1 MNIEEYIGMYDLI
14 IKNGTVVIGNTLEN
28 LNIGIKN
35 NKISL
40 LSTSNNYESDNVI
53 DAKNL
58 TVLPGVI
65 DSQVHFREPGAEHK
79 ENLNTGSMGAALGGV
94 TSVFE
99 MPNTYPPTSTV
110 ERLENKLKL
119 AKDRMWVNYAFYAGA
134 TPDNFSSLSELEK
147 VPGCV
152 GIKIFM
158 GSSTGN
164 LLVPDDE
171 TLINVLKSRN
181 FRVAVHAEDEP
192 RLIERKKLIKDNGV
206 HFHPIWRDELTALN
220 ATKRVIKGAKIS
232 KKPVHILHTT
242 TEEEIEYMSRNK
254 EYISVEVTPQ
264 HLTLSAPECYDELG
278 SFAQM
283 NPPIREKRHLKGL
296 WKGIK
301 DGVVDIIGSDHAP
314 HTIEEKNKPYPETPS
329 GMPGVQTLLPIMLN
343 HVNEGN
349 LSLFKLCKLIST
361 NPAKLFK
368 VINKGEIK
376 LNNDADL
383 TIIDLNK
390 EVKITNDMMA
400 NKSGWTPFNNKKVKG
415 WPIMTIVN
423 GNIVM
428 RDGELI
434 GKPKGKPLTFDRN

>member
-1 MNIEEYIGMYDLI
+1 MYDLL
-14 IKNGTVVIGNTLEN
+14 IKNGDVVVGNAFEN
-28 LNIGIKN
+28 LNIGIKD
-35 NKISL
+35 NKITL
-40 LSTSNNYESDNVI
+40 LSTTNNYEASNII

-58 TVLPGVI
+58 TILPGVI
-65 DSQVHFREPGAEHK
+65 DSQVHFREPGSEHK
-79 ENLNTGSMGAALGGV
+79 EDLHTGSKGAALGGV

-110 ERLENKLKL
+110 ERLKDKFEL

-134 TPDNFSSLSELEK
+134 TPENFSFLPELEK

-152 GIKIFM
+152 GVKIFM

-164 LLVPDDE
+164 LLIPDDE

-192 RLIERKKLIKDNGV
+192 RLIERKKLIKSNDV
-206 HFHPIWRDELTALN
+206 HFHPIWRDELSALN
-220 ATKRVIKGAKIS
+220 ATKRVIKGANAS
-232 KKPVHILHTT
+232 KKPVHILHIT
-242 TEEEIEYMSRNK
+242 TEEEIEYIRQNK

-264 HLTLSAPECYDELG
+264 HLTLSAPDCYDELG
-278 SFAQM
+278 TFAQM
-283 NPPIREKRHLKGL
+283 NPPIRESRHQKGL

-301 DGVVDIIGSDHAP
+301 DGVVDVIGSDHAP
-314 HTIEEKNKPYPETPS
+314 HTIEEKHKPYPDTPS
-329 GMPGVQTLLPIMLN
+329 GMPGVQTLLPIMLD
-343 HVNEGN
+343 HVNNGN
-349 LSLFKLCKLIST
+349 LSLFKLCQLIST
-361 NPAKLFK
+361 NPAKLYK

-390 EVKITNDMMA
+390 EVKIKDDMMA
-400 NKSGWTPFNNKKVKG
+400 NKSGWTPFNNKNVKG

-434 GKPKGKPLTFDRN
+434 GNPIGKPVSFNRD

>member
-1 MNIEEYIGMYDLI
+1 MYDLL
-14 IKNGTVVIGNTLEN
+14 IKNGEVVVGNVFEK
-28 LNIGIKN
+28 LNIGVKD
-35 NKISL
+35 NKITL
-40 LSTSNNYESDNVI
+40 LSTTSNYEADKVI

-58 TVLPGVI
+58 TILPGVI
-65 DSQVHFREPGAEHK
+65 DSQVHFREPGSEHK
-79 ENLNTGSMGAALGGV
+79 EDLHTGSKGAALGGV

-99 MPNTYPPTSTV
+99 MPNTFPPTSTV
-110 ERLENKLKL
+110 ERLKDKFEL

-134 TPDNFSSLSELEK
+134 TPENFSFLPELEK

-152 GIKIFM
+152 GVKIFM

-164 LLVPDDE
+164 LLIPDDE

-181 FRVAVHAEDEP
+181 IRVAVHAEDEP
-192 RLIERKKLIKDNGV
+192 RLIDRKKLIKSNDV
-206 HFHPIWRDELTALN
+206 HFHPIWRDELSALN
-220 ATKRVIKGAKIS
+220 ATKRVIKGANAS
-232 KKPVHILHTT
+232 KKPVHILHIT
-242 TEEEIEYMSRNK
+242 TEEEIEYIKQNK

-278 SFAQM
+278 TFAQM
-283 NPPIREKRHLKGL
+283 NPPIREGRHQKGL

-301 DGVVDIIGSDHAP
+301 DGVVDVIGSDHAP
-314 HTIEEKNKPYPETPS
+314 HTIEEKNKPYPDTPS
-329 GMPGVQTLLPIMLN
+329 GMPGVQTLLPIMLD
-343 HVNEGN
+343 HVNKGN
-349 LSLFKLCKLIST
+349 LSLFKLCQLIST
-361 NPAKLFK
+361 NPAKLYK

-390 EVKITNDMMA
+390 EVKIKDDMMA
-400 NKSGWTPFNNKKVKG
+400 NKSGWTPFNNKNVKG

-434 GKPKGKPLTFDRN
+434 GKPIGKPVSFNRD

>member
-1 MNIEEYIGMYDLI
+1 MYDLL
-14 IKNGTVVIGNTLEN
+14 IKNGDVVIGNAFEN
-28 LNIGIKN
+28 LNIGIKD
-35 NKISL
+35 NKITL
-40 LSTSNNYESDNVI
+40 LSTTNNYEASNII

-58 TVLPGVI
+58 TILPGVI
-65 DSQVHFREPGAEHK
+65 DSQVHFREPGSEHK
-79 ENLNTGSMGAALGGV
+79 EDLHTGSKGAALGGV

-110 ERLENKLKL
+110 ERLKDKFEL

-134 TPDNFSSLSELEK
+134 TPENFSFLPELEK

-152 GIKIFM
+152 GVKIFM

-164 LLVPDDE
+164 LLIPDDE

-192 RLIERKKLIKDNGV
+192 RLIERKKLIKSNDV
-206 HFHPIWRDELTALN
+206 HFHPIWRDELSALN
-220 ATKRVIKGAKIS
+220 ATKRVIKGANAS
-232 KKPVHILHTT
+232 KKPVHILHIT
-242 TEEEIEYMSRNK
+242 TEEEIEYIRQNK

-264 HLTLSAPECYDELG
+264 HLTLSAPDCYDELG
-278 SFAQM
+278 TFAQM
-283 NPPIREKRHLKGL
+283 NPPIRESRHQKGL

-301 DGVVDIIGSDHAP
+301 DGVVDVIGSDHAP
-314 HTIEEKNKPYPETPS
+314 HTIEEKHKPYPDTPS
-329 GMPGVQTLLPIMLN
+329 GMPGVQTLLPIMLD
-343 HVNEGN
+343 HVNNGN
-349 LSLFKLCKLIST
+349 LSLFKLCQLIST
-361 NPAKLFK
+361 NPAKLYK

-390 EVKITNDMMA
+390 EVKIKDDMMA
-400 NKSGWTPFNNKKVKG
+400 NKSGWTPFNNKNVKG

-434 GKPKGKPLTFDRN
+434 GKPIGKPVSFNRD

>member
-1 MNIEEYIGMYDLI
+1 MYDLL
-14 IKNGTVVIGNTLEN
+14 IKNGDVVVGNAFEK
-28 LNIGIKN
+28 LNIGVKD
-35 NKISL
+35 NKITL
-40 LSTSNNYESDNVI
+40 LSTSNNYEASNII

-58 TVLPGVI
+58 TILPGVI
-65 DSQVHFREPGAEHK
+65 DSQVHFREPGSEHK
-79 ENLNTGSMGAALGGV
+79 EDLHTGSKGAALGGV

-110 ERLENKLKL
+110 QRLKDKFEL

-134 TPDNFSSLSELEK
+134 TPENFSFLPELEK

-152 GIKIFM
+152 GVKIFM

-164 LLVPDDE
+164 LLIPDDE

-192 RLIERKKLIKDNGV
+192 RLIERKKLIKSNDV
-206 HFHPIWRDELTALN
+206 HFHPIWRDELSALN
-220 ATKRVIKGAKIS
+220 ATKRVIKGANAS
-232 KKPVHILHTT
+232 KKPVHILHIT
-242 TEEEIEYMSRNK
+242 TEEEIEYIRQNK

-278 SFAQM
+278 TFAQM
-283 NPPIREKRHLKGL
+283 NPPIRESRHQKGL

-301 DGVVDIIGSDHAP
+301 DGVVDVIGSDHAP
-314 HTIEEKNKPYPETPS
+314 HTIEEKHKPYPDTPS
-329 GMPGVQTLLPIMLN
+329 GMPGVQTLLPIMLD
-343 HVNEGN
+343 HVNKGN
-349 LSLFKLCKLIST
+349 LSLFKLCQLIST
-361 NPAKLFK
+361 NPAKLYK

-390 EVKITNDMMA
+390 EVKIKDDMMA
-400 NKSGWTPFNNKKVKG
+400 NKSGWTPFNNKNVKG

-434 GKPKGKPLTFDRN
+434 GKPIGKPVSFNRD

>member
-1 MNIEEYIGMYDLI
+1 MYDLL
-14 IKNGTVVIGNTLEN
+14 IKNGDVVVGNAFEN
-28 LNIGIKN
+28 LNIGVKD
-35 NKISL
+35 NKITL
-40 LSTSNNYESDNVI
+40 LSTTNNYEASNII

-58 TVLPGVI
+58 TILPGVI
-65 DSQVHFREPGAEHK
+65 DSQVHFREPGSEHK
-79 ENLNTGSMGAALGGV
+79 EDLHTGSKGAALGGV

-110 ERLENKLKL
+110 ERLKDKFEL

-134 TPDNFSSLSELEK
+134 TPENFSFLPELEK

-152 GIKIFM
+152 GVKIFM

-164 LLVPDDE
+164 LLIPDDE

-192 RLIERKKLIKDNGV
+192 RLIERKKLIKSNDV
-206 HFHPIWRDELTALN
+206 HFHPIWRDELSALN
-220 ATKRVIKGAKIS
+220 ATKRVIKGANAS
-232 KKPVHILHTT
+232 KKPVHILHIT
-242 TEEEIEYMSRNK
+242 TEEEIEYIRQNK

-264 HLTLSAPECYDELG
+264 HLTLSAPECYDALG
-278 SFAQM
+278 TFAQM
-283 NPPIREKRHLKGL
+283 NPPIRESRHQKGL

-301 DGVVDIIGSDHAP
+301 DGVVDVIGSDHAP
-314 HTIEEKNKPYPETPS
+314 HTIEEKHKPYPDTPS

-343 HVNEGN
+343 HVNNGN
-349 LSLFKLCKLIST
+349 LSLFKLCQLIST
-361 NPAKLFK
+361 NPAKLYK

-390 EVKITNDMMA
+390 EVKIKDDMMA
-400 NKSGWTPFNNKKVKG
+400 NKSGWTPFNNKNVKG

-434 GKPKGKPLTFDRN
+434 GKPIGKPVSFNRD

>member
-1 MNIEEYIGMYDLI
+1 MYDLL
-14 IKNGTVVIGNTLEN
+14 IKNGEVVVGNVFEK
-28 LNIGIKN
+28 LNIGVKD
-35 NKISL
+35 NKIAL
-40 LSTSNNYESDNVI
+40 LSTTSNYEADKVI

-58 TVLPGVI
+58 TILPGVI
-65 DSQVHFREPGAEHK
+65 DSQVHFREPGSEHK
-79 ENLNTGSMGAALGGV
+79 EDLHTGSKGAALGGV

-99 MPNTYPPTSTV
+99 MPNTFPPTSTV
-110 ERLENKLKL
+110 ERLKDKFEL

-134 TPDNFSSLSELEK
+134 TPENFSFLPELEK

-152 GIKIFM
+152 GVKIFM

-164 LLVPDDE
+164 LLIPDDE

-192 RLIERKKLIKDNGV
+192 RLIDRKKLIKSNDV
-206 HFHPIWRDELTALN
+206 HFHPIWRDELSALN
-220 ATKRVIKGAKIS
+220 ATKRVIKGANAS
-232 KKPVHILHTT
+232 KKPVHILHIT
-242 TEEEIEYMSRNK
+242 TEEEIEYIKQNK

-278 SFAQM
+278 TFAQM
-283 NPPIREKRHLKGL
+283 NPPIREGRHQKGL

-301 DGVVDIIGSDHAP
+301 DGVVDVIGSDHAP
-314 HTIEEKNKPYPETPS
+314 HTIEEKNKPYPDTPS
-329 GMPGVQTLLPIMLN
+329 GMPGVQTLLPIMLD
-343 HVNEGN
+343 HVNKGN
-349 LSLFKLCKLIST
+349 LSLFKLCQLIST
-361 NPAKLFK
+361 NPAKLYK

-390 EVKITNDMMA
+390 EVKIKDDMMA
-400 NKSGWTPFNNKKVKG
+400 NKSGWTPFNNKTVKG

-434 GKPKGKPLTFDRN
+434 GKPIGKPVSFNRD

>member
-1 MNIEEYIGMYDLI
+1 MYDLL
-14 IKNGTVVIGNTLEN
+14 IKNGDVVVGNVFEN
-28 LNIGIKN
+28 LNIGVKD
-35 NKISL
+35 NKITL
-40 LSTSNNYESDNVI
+40 LSTTSNYEADKII

-58 TVLPGVI
+58 TILPGVI
-65 DSQVHFREPGAEHK
+65 DSQVHFREPGSEHK
-79 ENLNTGSMGAALGGV
+79 ENLYTGSKGAALGGV

-110 ERLENKLKL
+110 ERLNDKFEL

-134 TPDNFSSLSELEK
+134 TPENFSFLPELEK
-147 VPGCV
+147 IPGCV
-152 GIKIFM
+152 GVKIFM

-164 LLVPDDE
+164 LLIPDDE

-192 RLIERKKLIKDNGV
+192 RLIERKKLIKSNDV
-206 HFHPIWRDELTALN
+206 HFHPIWRDELSALN
-220 ATKRVIKGAKIS
+220 ATKRVIKGANAS
-232 KKPVHILHTT
+232 KKPVHILHIT
-242 TEEEIEYMSRNK
+242 TEEEIEYIKQNK

-278 SFAQM
+278 TFAQM
-283 NPPIREKRHLKGL
+283 NPPIREARHQKGL

-301 DGVVDIIGSDHAP
+301 DGVVDVIGSDHAP
-314 HTIEEKNKPYPETPS
+314 HTIEEKNKPYPDTPS
-329 GMPGVQTLLPIMLN
+329 GMPGVQTLLPIMLD
-343 HVNEGN
+343 HVNKGN
-349 LSLFKLCKLIST
+349 LSLFKLCQLIST
-361 NPAKLFK
+361 NPAKLYK

-383 TIIDLNK
+383 TIIDMNK
-390 EVKITNDMMA
+390 EVTITNDMMA
-400 NKSGWTPFNNKKVKG
+400 NKSGWSPFNSKKVKG

-434 GKPKGKPLTFDRN
+434 GKPIGKPISFNRD

>member
-1 MNIEEYIGMYDLI
+1 MYDLL
-14 IKNGTVVIGNTLEN
+14 IKNGDVVIGNAFEN
-28 LNIGIKN
+28 LNIGIKD
-35 NKISL
+35 NKITL
-40 LSTSNNYESDNVI
+40 LSTTNNYEASNII
-53 DAKNL
+53 DTKNL
-58 TVLPGVI
+58 TILPGVI
-65 DSQVHFREPGAEHK
+65 DSQVHFREPGSEHK
-79 ENLNTGSMGAALGGV
+79 EDLHTGSKGAALGGV

-110 ERLENKLKL
+110 ERLKDKFEL

-134 TPDNFSSLSELEK
+134 TPENFSFLPELEK

-152 GIKIFM
+152 GVKIFM

-164 LLVPDDE
+164 LLIPDDE

-192 RLIERKKLIKDNGV
+192 RLIERKKLIKSNDV
-206 HFHPIWRDELTALN
+206 HFHPVWRDELSALN
-220 ATKRVIKGAKIS
+220 ATKRVIKGANAS
-232 KKPVHILHTT
+232 KKPVHILHIT
-242 TEEEIEYMSRNK
+242 TEEEIEYIRQNK

-264 HLTLSAPECYDELG
+264 HLTLSAPDCYDELG
-278 SFAQM
+278 TFAQM
-283 NPPIREKRHLKGL
+283 NPPIRESRHQKGL

-301 DGVVDIIGSDHAP
+301 DGVVDVIGSDHAP
-314 HTIEEKNKPYPETPS
+314 HTIEEKHKPYPDTPS
-329 GMPGVQTLLPIMLN
+329 GMPGVQTLLPIMLD
-343 HVNEGN
+343 HVNNGN
-349 LSLFKLCKLIST
+349 LSLFKLCQLIST
-361 NPAKLFK
+361 NPAKLYK

-390 EVKITNDMMA
+390 EVKIKDDMMA
-400 NKSGWTPFNNKKVKG
+400 NKSGWTPFNNKNVKG

-434 GKPKGKPLTFDRN
+434 GKPIGKPVSFNRD

>member
-1 MNIEEYIGMYDLI
+1 MYDLL
-14 IKNGTVVIGNTLEN
+14 IKNGNVVIGNSFED

-40 LSTSNNYESDNVI
+40 LSTSSNYESDNIV

-58 TVLPGVI
+58 IILPGVI
-65 DSQVHFREPGAEHK
+65 DSQVHFREPGSEYK
-79 ENLNTGSMGAALGGV
+79 EDLQTGSMGAALGGV

-110 ERLENKLKL
+110 DRLKDKFNL

-134 TPDNFSSLSELEK
+134 TKENFSSLPELEK

-152 GIKIFM
+152 GVKIFM

-192 RLIERKKLIKDNGV
+192 RLIDRKKLIKNNGV
-206 HFHPIWRDELTALN
+206 HFHPTWRDVHTALN
-220 ATKRVIKGAKIS
+220 ATKRVIKGANAS
-232 KKPVHILHTT
+232 KKPVHILHIT
-242 TEEEIEYMSRNK
+242 TEEEIEYIKNNK
-254 EYISVEVTPQ
+254 EFISVEVTPQ
-264 HLTLSAPECYDELG
+264 HLTLNAPECYDELG
-278 SFAQM
+278 AFAQM
-283 NPPIREKRHLKGL
+283 NPPIREIRHQKGL

-301 DGVVDIIGSDHAP
+301 DGVVDVIGSDHAP
-314 HTIEEKNKPYPETPS
+314 HTIEEKNKTYPETPS
-329 GMPGVQTLLPIMLN
+329 GMPGVQTIVPIMLD
-343 HVNEGN
+343 HVNQGN
-349 LSLFKLCKLIST
+349 LSLFKLCELIST
-361 NPAKLFK
+361 NPARLYK

-390 EVKITNDMMA
+390 
-400 NKSGWTPFNNKKVKG
+400 
-415 WPIMTIVN
+415 
-423 GNIVM
+423 
-428 RDGELI
+428 
-434 GKPKGKPLTFDRN
+434 

>member
-1 MNIEEYIGMYDLI
+1 MYDLL
-14 IKNGTVVIGNTLEN
+14 IKNGDVVVGNAFEK
-28 LNIGIKN
+28 LNIGVKD
-35 NKISL
+35 NKITL
-40 LSTSNNYESDNVI
+40 LSTSNNYEASNII

-58 TVLPGVI
+58 TILPGVI
-65 DSQVHFREPGAEHK
+65 DSQVHFREPGSEHK
-79 ENLNTGSMGAALGGV
+79 EDLHTGSKGAALGGV

-110 ERLENKLKL
+110 ERLKDKFEL

-134 TPDNFSSLSELEK
+134 TPENFSFLPELEK

-152 GIKIFM
+152 GVKIFM

-164 LLVPDDE
+164 LLIPDDE

-192 RLIERKKLIKDNGV
+192 RLIERKKLIKSNDV
-206 HFHPIWRDELTALN
+206 HFHPIWRDELSALN
-220 ATKRVIKGAKIS
+220 ATKRVIKGANAS
-232 KKPVHILHTT
+232 KKPVHILHIT
-242 TEEEIEYMSRNK
+242 TEEEIEYIRQNK

-278 SFAQM
+278 TFAQM
-283 NPPIREKRHLKGL
+283 NPPIRESRHQKGL

-301 DGVVDIIGSDHAP
+301 DGVVDVIGSDHAP
-314 HTIEEKNKPYPETPS
+314 HTIEEKHKPYPDTPS
-329 GMPGVQTLLPIMLN
+329 GMPGVQTLLPIMLD
-343 HVNEGN
+343 HVNKGN
-349 LSLFKLCKLIST
+349 LSLFKLCQLIST
-361 NPAKLFK
+361 NPAKLYK

-390 EVKITNDMMA
+390 EVKIKDDMMA
-400 NKSGWTPFNNKKVKG
+400 NKSGWTPFNNKNVKG

-434 GKPKGKPLTFDRN
+434 GKPIGKPVSFDRD

>member
-1 MNIEEYIGMYDLI
+1 MYDLL
-14 IKNGTVVIGNTLEN
+14 IKNGEVVVGNVFEK
-28 LNIGIKN
+28 LNIGVKN
-35 NKISL
+35 NKITL
-40 LSTSNNYESDNVI
+40 LSTTSNYVADKVI

-65 DSQVHFREPGAEHK
+65 DSQVHFREPGSEHK
-79 ENLNTGSMGAALGGV
+79 EDLHTGSKGAALGGV

-99 MPNTYPPTSTV
+99 MPNTFPPTSTV
-110 ERLENKLKL
+110 ERLKDKFEL

-134 TPDNFSSLSELEK
+134 TPENFSFLPELEK

-152 GIKIFM
+152 GVKIFM

-164 LLVPDDE
+164 LLIPDDE

-192 RLIERKKLIKDNGV
+192 RLIDRKKLIKSNDV
-206 HFHPIWRDELTALN
+206 HFHPIWRDELSALN
-220 ATKRVIKGAKIS
+220 ATKRVIKGANAS
-232 KKPVHILHTT
+232 KKPVHILHIT
-242 TEEEIEYMSRNK
+242 TEEEIEYIKQNK

-278 SFAQM
+278 TFAQM
-283 NPPIREKRHLKGL
+283 NPPIREGRHQKGL

-301 DGVVDIIGSDHAP
+301 DGVVDVIGSDHAP
-314 HTIEEKNKPYPETPS
+314 HTIEEKNKPYPDTPS
-329 GMPGVQTLLPIMLN
+329 GMPGVQTLLPIMLD
-343 HVNEGN
+343 HVNKGN
-349 LSLFKLCKLIST
+349 LSLFKLCQLIST
-361 NPAKLFK
+361 NPAKLYK

-390 EVKITNDMMA
+390 EVKIKDDMMA
-400 NKSGWTPFNNKKVKG
+400 NKSGWTPFNNKTVKG

-434 GKPKGKPLTFDRN
+434 GKPIGKPVSFNRD

>member
-1 MNIEEYIGMYDLI
+1 MYDLI
-14 IKNGTVVIGNTLEN
+14 IKNGTIVIGDDFEN

-40 LSTSNNYESDNVI
+40 LSTSNNYESNNVI

-58 TVLPGVI
+58 TILPGVI

-110 ERLENKLKL
+110 ERLEDKLKL

-206 HFHPIWRDELTALN
+206 HFHPIWRDEITALN

-376 LNNDADL
+376 LNNDADF

-428 RDGELI
+428 RDNKLI
-434 GKPKGKPLTFDRN
+434 GTPKGKPLIFDRN

>member
-1 MNIEEYIGMYDLI
+1 MYDLL
-14 IKNGTVVIGNTLEN
+14 IKNGNVVIGDSYQR

-35 NKISL
+35 KKIEL
-40 LSTSNNYESDNVI
+40 LSTSYDYDAKNVV

-58 TVLPGVI
+58 IILPGVI
-65 DSQVHFREPGAEHK
+65 DSQVHFREPGSEHK
-79 ENLNTGSMGAALGGV
+79 EDLSTGSKGAALGGV

-110 ERLENKLKL
+110 QRLKEKLEL
-119 AKDRMWVNYAFYAGA
+119 ARDRMWVNYAFYAGA
-134 TPDNFSSLSELEK
+134 TPDNFASLAELEK

-152 GIKIFM
+152 GVKIFM

-181 FRVAVHAEDEP
+181 YRVAVHAEDEP
-192 RLIERKKLIKDNGV
+192 RLMDRKKLIKENGV
-206 HFHPIWRDELTALN
+206 HFHPVWRDEITALN
-220 ATKRVIKGAKIS
+220 ATKRVIKGANES
-232 KKPVHILHTT
+232 KKPVHILHIT
-242 TEEEIEYMSRNK
+242 TEEEIDYIKNNK

-264 HLTLSAPECYDELG
+264 HLTLNAPECYDELG

-283 NPPIREKRHLKGL
+283 NPPIREIRHKKGL
-296 WKGIK
+296 WRGISE
-301 DGVVDIIGSDHAP
+301 GVVDIIGSDHAP
-314 HTIEEKNKPYPETPS
+314 HTIEEKNKPYPECPS
-329 GMPGVQTLLPIMLN
+329 GMPGVQTLLPIMLS
-343 HVNEGN
+343 HVNQGK
-349 LSLFKLCKLIST
+349 LSLFKLCQLISS

-368 VINKGEIK
+368 AENKGEIK

-383 TIIDLNK
+383 TIIDMNK
-390 EVKITNDMMA
+390 EVKITNEMMA
-400 NKSGWTPFNNKKVKG
+400 NKSGWTPFNNRKVKG
-415 WPIMTIVN
+415 WPIMTIVG

-434 GKPKGKPLTFDRN
+434 GKPKGKPILFNRD

>member
-1 MNIEEYIGMYDLI
+1 MYDLL
-14 IKNGTVVIGNTLEN
+14 IKNGEVVVGNVFEK
-28 LNIGIKN
+28 LNIGVKD
-35 NKISL
+35 NKITL
-40 LSTSNNYESDNVI
+40 LSTTSNYEADKVI

-58 TVLPGVI
+58 TILPGVI
-65 DSQVHFREPGAEHK
+65 DSQVHFREPGSEHK
-79 ENLNTGSMGAALGGV
+79 EDLHTGSKGAALGGV

-99 MPNTYPPTSTV
+99 MPNTFPPTSTV
-110 ERLENKLKL
+110 ERLKDKFEL

-134 TPDNFSSLSELEK
+134 TPENFSFLPELEK

-152 GIKIFM
+152 GVKIFM

-164 LLVPDDE
+164 LLIPDDE

-192 RLIERKKLIKDNGV
+192 RLIDRKKLIKSNDV
-206 HFHPIWRDELTALN
+206 HFHPIWRDELSALN
-220 ATKRVIKGAKIS
+220 ATKRVIKGANAS
-232 KKPVHILHTT
+232 KKPVHILHIT
-242 TEEEIEYMSRNK
+242 TEEEIEYIKQNK

-278 SFAQM
+278 TFAQM
-283 NPPIREKRHLKGL
+283 NPPIREGRHQKGL

-301 DGVVDIIGSDHAP
+301 DGVVDVIGSDHAP
-314 HTIEEKNKPYPETPS
+314 HTIEEKNKPYPDTPS
-329 GMPGVQTLLPIMLN
+329 GMPGVQTLLPIMLD
-343 HVNEGN
+343 HVNKGN
-349 LSLFKLCKLIST
+349 LSLFKLCQLIST
-361 NPAKLFK
+361 NPAKLYK

-390 EVKITNDMMA
+390 EVKIKDDMMA
-400 NKSGWTPFNNKKVKG
+400 NKSGWTPFNNKTVKG

-434 GKPKGKPLTFDRN
+434 GKPIGKPVSFNRD

>member
-1 MNIEEYIGMYDLI
+1 MYDLL
-14 IKNGTVVIGNTLEN
+14 IKNGDVVVGNAFEN
-28 LNIGIKN
+28 LNIGIKD
-35 NKISL
+35 NKITL
-40 LSTSNNYESDNVI
+40 LSTTNNYEASNII

-58 TVLPGVI
+58 TILPGVI
-65 DSQVHFREPGAEHK
+65 DSQVHFREPGSEHK
-79 ENLNTGSMGAALGGV
+79 EDLHTGSKGAALGGV

-110 ERLENKLKL
+110 ERLKDKFEL

-134 TPDNFSSLSELEK
+134 TPENFSFLPELEK

-152 GIKIFM
+152 GVKIFM

-164 LLVPDDE
+164 LLIPDDE

-192 RLIERKKLIKDNGV
+192 RLIERKKLIKSNDV
-206 HFHPIWRDELTALN
+206 HFHPIWRDELSALN
-220 ATKRVIKGAKIS
+220 ATKRVIKGANAS
-232 KKPVHILHTT
+232 KKPVHILHIT
-242 TEEEIEYMSRNK
+242 TEEEIEYIRQNK

-264 HLTLSAPECYDELG
+264 HLTLSAPDCYDKLG
-278 SFAQM
+278 TFAQM
-283 NPPIREKRHLKGL
+283 NPPIRESRHQKGL

-301 DGVVDIIGSDHAP
+301 DGVVDVIGSDHAP
-314 HTIEEKNKPYPETPS
+314 HTIEEKHKPYPDTPS
-329 GMPGVQTLLPIMLN
+329 GMPGVQTLLPIMLD
-343 HVNEGN
+343 HVNNGN
-349 LSLFKLCKLIST
+349 LSLFKLCQLIST
-361 NPAKLFK
+361 NPAKLYK

-390 EVKITNDMMA
+390 EVKIKDDMMA
-400 NKSGWTPFNNKKVKG
+400 NKSGWTPFNNKNVKG

-434 GKPKGKPLTFDRN
+434 GKPIGKPVSFNRD

>member
-1 MNIEEYIGMYDLI
+1 MYDLL
-14 IKNGTVVIGNTLEN
+14 IKNGDVVVGNAFEN
-28 LNIGIKN
+28 LNIGIKD
-35 NKISL
+35 NKITL
-40 LSTSNNYESDNVI
+40 LSTTNNYEASNII

-58 TVLPGVI
+58 TILPGVI
-65 DSQVHFREPGAEHK
+65 DSQVHFREPGSEHK
-79 ENLNTGSMGAALGGV
+79 EDLHTGSKGAALGGV

-110 ERLENKLKL
+110 ERLKDKFEL

-134 TPDNFSSLSELEK
+134 TPENFSFLPELEK

-152 GIKIFM
+152 GVKIFM

-164 LLVPDDE
+164 LLIPDDE

-192 RLIERKKLIKDNGV
+192 RLIERKKLIKSNDV
-206 HFHPIWRDELTALN
+206 HFHPIWRDELSALN
-220 ATKRVIKGAKIS
+220 ATKRVIKGANAS
-232 KKPVHILHTT
+232 KKPVHILHIT
-242 TEEEIEYMSRNK
+242 TEEEIEYIRQNK

-278 SFAQM
+278 TFAQM
-283 NPPIREKRHLKGL
+283 NPPIRESRHQKGL

-301 DGVVDIIGSDHAP
+301 DGVVDVIGSDHAP
-314 HTIEEKNKPYPETPS
+314 HTIEEKHKPYPDTPS
-329 GMPGVQTLLPIMLN
+329 GMPGVQTLLPIMLD
-343 HVNEGN
+343 HVNNGN
-349 LSLFKLCKLIST
+349 LSLFKLCQLIST
-361 NPAKLFK
+361 NPAKLYK

-390 EVKITNDMMA
+390 EVKIKDDMMA
-400 NKSGWTPFNNKKVKG
+400 NKSGWTPFNNKNVKG

-434 GKPKGKPLTFDRN
+434 GKPIGKPVSFNRD

>member
-1 MNIEEYIGMYDLI
+1 MYDLI
-14 IKNGTVVIGNTLEN
+14 IKNGSVVIGNALEN

-40 LSTSNNYESDNVI
+40 LSTSNNYESNNVI

-58 TVLPGVI
+58 TILPGVI

-110 ERLENKLKL
+110 ERLEDKLKL

-264 HLTLSAPECYDELG
+264 HLTLSAPDCYDELG

-428 RDGELI
+428 RDNKLI
-434 GKPKGKPLTFDRN
+434 GTPKGKPLIFDRN

>member
-1 MNIEEYIGMYDLI
+1 MYDLL
-14 IKNGTVVIGNTLEN
+14 IKNGDVVVGNSFEN
-28 LNIGIKN
+28 LNIGIKD
-35 NKISL
+35 NKITL
-40 LSTSNNYESDNVI
+40 LSTTNNYEASNII

-58 TVLPGVI
+58 TILPGVI
-65 DSQVHFREPGAEHK
+65 DSQVHFREPGSEHK
-79 ENLNTGSMGAALGGV
+79 EDLHTGSKGAALGGV

-110 ERLENKLKL
+110 ERLKDKFEL

-134 TPDNFSSLSELEK
+134 TPENFSFLPELEK

-152 GIKIFM
+152 GVKIFM

-164 LLVPDDE
+164 LLIPDDE

-192 RLIERKKLIKDNGV
+192 RLIERKKLIKSNDV
-206 HFHPIWRDELTALN
+206 HFHPIWRDELSALN
-220 ATKRVIKGAKIS
+220 ATKRVIKGANAS
-232 KKPVHILHTT
+232 KKPVHILHIT
-242 TEEEIEYMSRNK
+242 TEEEIEYIRQNK

-264 HLTLSAPECYDELG
+264 HLTLSAPDCYDELG
-278 SFAQM
+278 TFAQM
-283 NPPIREKRHLKGL
+283 NPPIRESRHQKGL

-301 DGVVDIIGSDHAP
+301 DGVVDVIGSDHAP
-314 HTIEEKNKPYPETPS
+314 HTIEEKHKPYPDTPS
-329 GMPGVQTLLPIMLN
+329 GMPGVQTLLPIMLD
-343 HVNEGN
+343 HVNNGN
-349 LSLFKLCKLIST
+349 LSLFKLCQLIST
-361 NPAKLFK
+361 NPAKLYK

-390 EVKITNDMMA
+390 EVKIKDDMMA
-400 NKSGWTPFNNKKVKG
+400 NKSGWTPFNNKNVKG

-434 GKPKGKPLTFDRN
+434 GKPIGKPVSFNRD

>member
-1 MNIEEYIGMYDLI
+1 MYDLL
-14 IKNGTVVIGNTLEN
+14 IKNGDVVVGNAFEK
-28 LNIGIKN
+28 LNIGVKD
-35 NKISL
+35 NKITL
-40 LSTSNNYESDNVI
+40 LSTNNNYEASNII

-58 TVLPGVI
+58 TILPGVI
-65 DSQVHFREPGAEHK
+65 DSQVHFREPGSEHK
-79 ENLNTGSMGAALGGV
+79 EDLHTGSKGAALGGV

-110 ERLENKLKL
+110 ERLKDKFEL

-134 TPDNFSSLSELEK
+134 TPENFSFLPELEK

-152 GIKIFM
+152 GVKIFM

-164 LLVPDDE
+164 LLIPDDE

-192 RLIERKKLIKDNGV
+192 RLIERKKLIKSNDV
-206 HFHPIWRDELTALN
+206 HFHPIWRDELSALN
-220 ATKRVIKGAKIS
+220 ATKRVIKGANAS
-232 KKPVHILHTT
+232 KKPVHILHIT
-242 TEEEIEYMSRNK
+242 TEEEIEYIRQNK

-278 SFAQM
+278 TFAQM
-283 NPPIREKRHLKGL
+283 NPPIRESRHQKGL

-301 DGVVDIIGSDHAP
+301 DGVVDVIGSDHAP
-314 HTIEEKNKPYPETPS
+314 HTIEEKHKPYPDTPS
-329 GMPGVQTLLPIMLN
+329 GMPGVQTLLPIMLD
-343 HVNEGN
+343 HVNKGN
-349 LSLFKLCKLIST
+349 LSLFKLCQLIST
-361 NPAKLFK
+361 NPAKLYK

-390 EVKITNDMMA
+390 EVKIKDDMMA
-400 NKSGWTPFNNKKVKG
+400 NKSGWTPFNNKNVKG

-434 GKPKGKPLTFDRN
+434 GKPIGKPVSFNRD

>member
-1 MNIEEYIGMYDLI
+1 MYDLL
-14 IKNGTVVIGNTLEN
+14 IKNGNVVIGNSFED

-40 LSTSNNYESDNVI
+40 LSTSSNYESDNIV

-58 TVLPGVI
+58 IILPGVI
-65 DSQVHFREPGAEHK
+65 DSQVHFREPGSEYK
-79 ENLNTGSMGAALGGV
+79 EDLQTGSMGAALGGV

-110 ERLENKLKL
+110 DRLKDKFNL

-134 TPDNFSSLSELEK
+134 TKENFSSLPELEK

-152 GIKIFM
+152 GVKIFM

-192 RLIERKKLIKDNGV
+192 RLIDRKKLIKNNGV
-206 HFHPIWRDELTALN
+206 DFHPTWRDVLTALN
-220 ATKRVIKGAKIS
+220 ATKRVIKGANAS
-232 KKPVHILHTT
+232 KKPVHILHIT
-242 TEEEIEYMSRNK
+242 TEEEIEYIKNNK
-254 EYISVEVTPQ
+254 EFISVEVTPQ
-264 HLTLSAPECYDELG
+264 HLTLNAPECYDELG
-278 SFAQM
+278 AFAQM
-283 NPPIREKRHLKGL
+283 NPPIREVRHQKGL

-301 DGVVDIIGSDHAP
+301 DGVVDVIGSDHAP
-314 HTIEEKNKPYPETPS
+314 HTIEEKNKTYPETPS
-329 GMPGVQTLLPIMLN
+329 GMPGVQTIVPIMLD
-343 HVNEGN
+343 HVNQGN
-349 LSLFKLCKLIST
+349 LSLFKLCELIST
-361 NPAKLFK
+361 NPARLYK

-400 NKSGWTPFNNKKVKG
+400 TKSGWTPFNNKKVKG
-415 WPIMTIVN
+415 WPVMTIVN

-434 GKPKGKPLTFDRN
+434 GSPKGKPVTFNRD

>member
-1 MNIEEYIGMYDLI
+1 MYDLL
-14 IKNGTVVIGNTLEN
+14 IKNGDVVVGNAFEN
-28 LNIGIKN
+28 LNIGIKD
-35 NKISL
+35 NKITL
-40 LSTSNNYESDNVI
+40 LSTTNNYEASNII

-58 TVLPGVI
+58 TILPGVI
-65 DSQVHFREPGAEHK
+65 DSQVHFREPGSEHK
-79 ENLNTGSMGAALGGV
+79 EDLHTGSKGAALGGV

-110 ERLENKLKL
+110 ERLKDKFEL

-134 TPDNFSSLSELEK
+134 TPENFSFLPELEK

-152 GIKIFM
+152 GVKIFM

-164 LLVPDDE
+164 LLIPDDE

-192 RLIERKKLIKDNGV
+192 RLIERKKLIKSNDV
-206 HFHPIWRDELTALN
+206 HFHPVWRDELSALN
-220 ATKRVIKGAKIS
+220 ATKRVIKGANAS
-232 KKPVHILHTT
+232 KKPVHILHIT
-242 TEEEIEYMSRNK
+242 TEEEIEYIRQNK

-264 HLTLSAPECYDELG
+264 HLTLSAPDCYDELG
-278 SFAQM
+278 TFAQM
-283 NPPIREKRHLKGL
+283 NPPIRESRHQKGL

-301 DGVVDIIGSDHAP
+301 DGVVDVIGSDHAP
-314 HTIEEKNKPYPETPS
+314 HTIEEKHKPYPDTPS
-329 GMPGVQTLLPIMLN
+329 GMPGVQTLLPIMLD
-343 HVNEGN
+343 HVNNGN
-349 LSLFKLCKLIST
+349 LSLFKLCQLIST
-361 NPAKLFK
+361 NPAKLYK

-390 EVKITNDMMA
+390 EVKIKDDMMA
-400 NKSGWTPFNNKKVKG
+400 NKSGWTPFNNKNVKG

-434 GKPKGKPLTFDRN
+434 GKPIGKPVSFNRD

>member
-1 MNIEEYIGMYDLI
+1 MYDLL
-14 IKNGTVVIGNTLEN
+14 IKNGNVVIGNVYQS

-35 NKISL
+35 KKIEL
-40 LSTSNNYESDNVI
+40 LSTSSDYDAINVV

-58 TVLPGVI
+58 TVLPGII
-65 DSQVHFREPGAEHK
+65 DSQVHFREPGSEHK
-79 ENLNTGSMGAALGGV
+79 EDLSTGSQGAALGGV

-110 ERLENKLKL
+110 QRLKDKLEL
-119 AKDRMWVNYAFYAGA
+119 ARDRMWVNYAFYAGA
-134 TPDNFSSLSELEK
+134 TPDNFSSLPELEK

-152 GIKIFM
+152 GVKIFM

-171 TLINVLKSRN
+171 TLFNVLKSRN
-181 FRVAVHAEDEP
+181 YRVAVHAEDEP
-192 RLIERKKLIKDNGV
+192 RLMDRKKLIKENGV

-220 ATKRVIKGAKIS
+220 ATKRVIKGANAS
-232 KKPVHILHTT
+232 KKPVHILHIT
-242 TEEEIEYMSRNK
+242 TEEEIKYIKENK

-264 HLTLSAPECYDELG
+264 HLTLNAPECYDELG
-278 SFAQM
+278 SFSQM
-283 NPPIREKRHLKGL
+283 NPPIREIRHLKGL
-296 WKGIK
+296 WKGID

-314 HTIEEKNKPYPETPS
+314 HTIEEKNKPYPECPS

-343 HVNEGN
+343 HVNNGK
-349 LSLFKLCKLIST
+349 LSLFKLCQLIAT
-361 NPAKLFK
+361 NPSKLFK
-368 VINKGEIK
+368 VQNKGEIK

-383 TIIDLNK
+383 TIIDMNK

-400 NKSGWTPFNNKKVKG
+400 NKSGWTPFNNKIVKG

-434 GKPKGKPLTFDRN
+434 GKPKGKPILFERD

>member
-1 MNIEEYIGMYDLI
+1 MYDLL
-14 IKNGTVVIGNTLEN
+14 IKNGDVVVGNAFEN
-28 LNIGIKN
+28 LNIGIKD
-35 NKISL
+35 NKITL
-40 LSTSNNYESDNVI
+40 LSTTNNYEASNII

-58 TVLPGVI
+58 TILPGVI
-65 DSQVHFREPGAEHK
+65 DSQVHFREPGSEHK
-79 ENLNTGSMGAALGGV
+79 EDLHTGSKGAALGGV

-110 ERLENKLKL
+110 ERLKDKFEL

-134 TPDNFSSLSELEK
+134 TPENFSFLPELEK

-152 GIKIFM
+152 GVKIFM

-164 LLVPDDE
+164 LLIPDDE

-181 FRVAVHAEDEP
+181 FRVAVHAEDAP
-192 RLIERKKLIKDNGV
+192 RLIERKKLIKSNDV
-206 HFHPIWRDELTALN
+206 HFHPIWRDELSALN
-220 ATKRVIKGAKIS
+220 ATKRVIKGANAS
-232 KKPVHILHTT
+232 KKPVHILHIT
-242 TEEEIEYMSRNK
+242 TEEEIEYIRQNK

-264 HLTLSAPECYDELG
+264 HLTLSAPDCYDELG
-278 SFAQM
+278 TFAQM
-283 NPPIREKRHLKGL
+283 NPPIRESRHQKGL

-301 DGVVDIIGSDHAP
+301 DGVVDVIGSDHAP
-314 HTIEEKNKPYPETPS
+314 HTIEEKHKPYPDTPS
-329 GMPGVQTLLPIMLN
+329 GMPGVQTLLPIMLD
-343 HVNEGN
+343 HVNKGN
-349 LSLFKLCKLIST
+349 LSLFKLCQLIST
-361 NPAKLFK
+361 NPAKLYK

-390 EVKITNDMMA
+390 EVKIKDDMMA
-400 NKSGWTPFNNKKVKG
+400 NKSGWTPFNNKNVKG

-434 GKPKGKPLTFDRN
+434 GKPIGKPVSFNRD

>member
-1 MNIEEYIGMYDLI
+1 MYDLL
-14 IKNGTVVIGNTLEN
+14 IKNGEVVVGNVFEK
-28 LNIGIKN
+28 LNIGVKD
-35 NKISL
+35 NKIAL
-40 LSTSNNYESDNVI
+40 LSTTSNYEADKVI

-58 TVLPGVI
+58 TILPGVI
-65 DSQVHFREPGAEHK
+65 DSQVHFREPGSEHK
-79 ENLNTGSMGAALGGV
+79 EDLHTGSKGAALGGV

-99 MPNTYPPTSTV
+99 MPNTFPPTSTV
-110 ERLENKLKL
+110 ERLKDKFEL

-134 TPDNFSSLSELEK
+134 TPENFSFLPELEK

-152 GIKIFM
+152 GVKIFM

-164 LLVPDDE
+164 LLIPDDE

-192 RLIERKKLIKDNGV
+192 RLIDRKKLIKSNDV
-206 HFHPIWRDELTALN
+206 HFHPIWRDELSALN
-220 ATKRVIKGAKIS
+220 ATKRVIKGANAS
-232 KKPVHILHTT
+232 KKPVHILHIT
-242 TEEEIEYMSRNK
+242 TEEEIEYIKQNK

-278 SFAQM
+278 TFAQM
-283 NPPIREKRHLKGL
+283 NPPIREGRHQKGL

-301 DGVVDIIGSDHAP
+301 DGVVDVIGSDHAP
-314 HTIEEKNKPYPETPS
+314 HTIEEKNKPYPDTPS
-329 GMPGVQTLLPIMLN
+329 GMPGVQTLLPIMLD
-343 HVNEGN
+343 HVNKGN
-349 LSLFKLCKLIST
+349 LSLFKLCQLIST
-361 NPAKLFK
+361 NPAKLYK

-390 EVKITNDMMA
+390 EVKIKDDMMA
-400 NKSGWTPFNNKKVKG
+400 NKSGWTPFNNKNVKG

-434 GKPKGKPLTFDRN
+434 GKPIGKPVSFNRD